1 MIVFGPVDKYGI
13 YDFYRKY
20 CMKIEGLDY
29 VKTCLSEAEDADV
42 IHVHSRSDI
51 FLESYRKFRH
61 SKKMILHY
69 HGTDV
74 RGFKGDDLKHM
85 DYAKKILAKS
95 RRSIIKIKNRARLI
109 TIGYWS
115 SANEAAQKISRIT
128 LVSTPDLLRLV
139 KDGIYLPTPVDI
151 EHFREDSKVKK
162 EKKALT
168 FNTEVTDTDQALQY
182 LESKNINL
190 DLEVHDRTKKPIMFR
205 DMPSMLNNYQLYV
218 DVRYVDNLVLENLS
232 KTAIESL
239 SCGLQVLD
247 YELKLV
253 TTVPELHLPQ
263 NVISK
268 ISKLYLL

>member
-1 MIVFGPVDKYGI
+1 M
-13 YDFYRKY
+13 
-20 CMKIEGLDY
+20 L
-29 VKTCLSEAEDADV
+29 DV

-95 RRSIIKIKNRARLI
+95 RRSIIRIKNRARLI

-139 KDGIYLPTPVDI
+139 KDGIYMPTPVDT
-151 EHFREDSKVKK
+151 EHFKEDSKVKK

-168 FNTEVTDTDQALQY
+168 FNTEVTDTDQAL
-182 LESKNINL
+182 NIL
-190 DLEVHDRTKKPIMFR
+190 KVRTLI
-205 DMPSMLNNYQLYV
+205 L
-218 DVRYVDNLVLENLS
+218 
-232 KTAIESL
+232 T
-239 SCGLQVLD
+239 
-247 YELKLV
+247 
-253 TTVPELHLPQ
+253 
-263 NVISK
+263 
-268 ISKLYLL
+268 